1 MDTWDLTRNEWSPR
15 RPEILSSKDEGR
27 AIILDLPA
35 HEQLQ
40 EHQVHEGAWIVV
52 VRGELRITDGS
63 RERVKVWAGTLVHLA
78 PNERHEVTAL
88 TDARLLL
95 LLTPWP
101 GPGHPGTMTLEEKA
115 RVRSRAAARAG

>member
-1 MDTWDLTRNEWSPR
+1 MDTWDLTRNEWSPH
-15 RPEILSSKDEGR
+15 RPEILSSNDEGR

-35 HEQLQ
+35 HERLQ
-40 EHQVHEGAWIVV
+40 EHQVHEGAWICV
-52 VRGELRITDGS
+52 VRGELRITDGA
-63 RERVKVWAGTLVHLA
+63 RERVKVWAGTLVRLA

-115 RVRSRAAARAG
+115 AVRSRAAARAG